1 MADFDP
7 SMLDFYNEGPVLQDE
22 WADVPEPSAH
32 ERGQVHAQH
41 LTALR
46 NAMSEL
52 YGDRA
57 TRVLTLPAE
66 SPHTKQNVTWRA
78 QYIKCGLLLHD
89 QIVEALSSTAG
100 DSTASQDAVRGE
112 ERMKAWVFLMSF
124 AGGGAP

>member
-7 SMLDFYNEGPVLQDE
+7 SMLEFYNEGPVLQDQ
-22 WADVPEPSAH
+22 WADVPEPSAY

-52 YGDRA
+52 YGDKA
-57 TRVLTLPAE
+57 TRVLTLPDI
-66 SPHTKQNVTWRA
+66 SPRAKQMSTWRE
-78 QYIKCGLLLHD
+78 QYIKCALLLHD

-100 DSTASQDAVRGE
+100 DSTESQDAVRAE
-112 ERMKAWVFLMSF
+112 ERMKAWAFLMSF